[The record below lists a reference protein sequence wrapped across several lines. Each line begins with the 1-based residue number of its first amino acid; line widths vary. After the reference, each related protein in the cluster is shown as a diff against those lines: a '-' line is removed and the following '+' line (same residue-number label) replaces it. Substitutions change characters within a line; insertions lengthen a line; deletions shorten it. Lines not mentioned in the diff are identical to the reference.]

1 MHLARCGKRTEV
13 MSVSNLRQS
22 DYVDNIWR
30 SQHAVIIV
38 MCENMQEF
46 QKWVRGHALIRSRRF
61 YSISIGSVC
70 RNGSITNSE
79 SSFTGVCTV
88 QLHRISLPSFN
99 EWLTWSP
106 GGVCGRHRR
115 QLSSSRLLGAARLA
129 TVRFRRQ
136 HLVYGTVCR
145 PPSLSESPSLA
156 VFKRQLKTHLF
167 TASYF
172 SNWITNSSLNCF
184 IFLC

>member
-46 QKWVRGHALIRSRRF
+46 QKWVRGHAPIRSRRF

-88 QLHRISLPSFN
+88 QPYLAAELQRVADLESRRRLRSASSPALVIPATRRCTLGDRAFSSAAPRVWNRLPS
-99 EWLTWSP
+99 
-106 GGVCGRHRR
+106 
-115 QLSSSRLLGAARLA
+115 
-129 TVRFRRQ
+129 TV
-136 HLVYGTVCR
+136 T
-145 PPSLSESPSLA
+145 ESPSLA
-156 VFKRQLKTHLF
+156 VLKTHLF
-167 TASYF
+167 TARDRTE
-172 SNWITNSSLNCF
+172 NHDIAP
-184 IFLC
+184 

>member
-1 MHLARCGKRTEV
+1 
-13 MSVSNLRQS
+13 
-22 DYVDNIWR
+22 
-30 SQHAVIIV
+30 

-46 QKWVRGHALIRSRRF
+46 QKWVRGHAPIRSRRF

-79 SSFTGVCTV
+79 PSFTGVCTV

-99 EWLTWSP
+99 EWLTWRSASSP
-106 GGVCGRHRR
+106 ALVIPATRR
-115 QLSSSRLLGAARLA
+115 CTLGDRAFSLAAPCVWNRLPS
-129 TVRFRRQ
+129 TV
-136 HLVYGTVCR
+136 T
-145 PPSLSESPSLA
+145 ESPSLA

-172 SNWITNSSLNCF
+172 SN
-184 IFLC
+184 